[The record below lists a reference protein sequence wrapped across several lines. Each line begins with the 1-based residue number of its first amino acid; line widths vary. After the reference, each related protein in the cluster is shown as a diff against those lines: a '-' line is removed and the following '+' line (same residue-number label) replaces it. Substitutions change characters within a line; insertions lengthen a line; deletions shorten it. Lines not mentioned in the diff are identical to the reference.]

1 MRNLVQGRPTF
12 VWPWS
17 LNWYGA
23 IHKQQQAG
31 QHPTLTFIIKDNKV
45 KVIQN
50 WQKEESDKKIKQ
62 LSNANGVFIF
72 WEYNN

>member
-1 MRNLVQGRPTF
+1 M
-12 VWPWS
+12 
-17 LNWYGA
+17 A
-23 IHKQQQAG
+23 E
-31 QHPTLTFIIKDNKV
+31 